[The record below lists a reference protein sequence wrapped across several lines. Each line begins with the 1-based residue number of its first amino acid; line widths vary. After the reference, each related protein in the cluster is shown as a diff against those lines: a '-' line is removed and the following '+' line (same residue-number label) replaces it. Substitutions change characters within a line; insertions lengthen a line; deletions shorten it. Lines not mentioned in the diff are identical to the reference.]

1 MGRLSPSS
9 EGKALYTIEQ
19 RQRRD
24 SSPWTVVQGVLA
36 AFQFLVFLASLVLVI
51 RTLITGEGAFI
62 ANASVLIKTLVLY
75 TIMITGSLWEK
86 DVFGQYLFAPAFFW
100 EDVVSFVVIAL
111 HTAYVAAL
119 LTGFLG
125 QHELMLLVL
134 AAYGLYAVNAF
145 QFLWKLRQAR
155 LGAKPAMPRGQQGA
169 SA

>member
-62 ANASVLIKTLVLY
+62 ANVSVLFKTLVLY
-75 TIMITGSLWEK
+75 TIMITGSLWKRMSSGSTSSPRPSSGRCRELRG
-86 DVFGQYLFAPAFFW
+86 DRPPHRLCGGTP
-100 EDVVSFVVIAL
+100 
-111 HTAYVAAL
+111 HR
-119 LTGFLG
+119 FLG

-155 LGAKPAMPRGQQGA
+155 LGAKPVMPRGQQGA